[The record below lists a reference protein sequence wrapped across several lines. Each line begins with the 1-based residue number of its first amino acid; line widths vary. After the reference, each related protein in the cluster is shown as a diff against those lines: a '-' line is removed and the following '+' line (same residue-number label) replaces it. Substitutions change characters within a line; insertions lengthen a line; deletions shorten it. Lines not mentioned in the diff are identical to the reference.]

1 MGFFSKKWDVEF
13 EGSKGFLSSIKKQVI
28 VVEANGES
36 EAKRVAKSILNNDY
50 SYIKILSVREHGSQK
65 VNNAYTPNVKVSD
78 VNCPQKEMTPEEKK
92 KHREDA
98 LFQQKL
104 NEYEMLQWRI
114 NKQERYIK
122 RLPNSWIKTV
132 VIGVIL
138 SLVAFLIGWT
148 PYWVFKGFENASRT
162 SLNDWIELGH
172 SENDSFALEL
182 KADAARYAE
191 TADSLIWIP
200 FVALV
205 IAIVLTILLVIL
217 YKNNIPRKTE
227 EAEQKLQ
234 ALKNAA
240 NKVMLSL
247 GEK

>member
-1 MGFFSKKWDVEF
+1 M
-13 EGSKGFLSSIKKQVI
+13 
-28 VVEANGES
+28 
-36 EAKRVAKSILNNDY
+36 
-50 SYIKILSVREHGSQK
+50 
-65 VNNAYTPNVKVSD
+65 
-78 VNCPQKEMTPEEKK
+78 
-92 KHREDA
+92 
-98 LFQQKL
+98 
-104 NEYEMLQWRI
+104 
-114 NKQERYIK
+114 
-122 RLPNSWIKTV
+122 
-132 VIGVIL
+132 
-138 SLVAFLIGWT
+138 
-148 PYWVFKGFENASRT
+148 
-162 SLNDWIELGH
+162 GH